1 MQKVPETTEG
11 EIQNAIGHEEEVVF
25 KIYDL

>member
-25 KIYDL
+25 KSYDI